1 MTNNANNPKE
11 VHNDLNVILSS
22 EKWRTLPLIS
32 LQTSSSLVINLV
44 NFFAKDFSLH
54 YEFIVPYFLNI
65 GYIVGGRRDLNPEY
79 LFYKL

>member
-11 VHNDLNVILSS
+11 VHNDLNVILSF

-44 NFFAKDFSLH
+44 NFFAKDFSSH

-65 GYIVGGRRDLNPEY
+65 GYIVGGRRKEGVES
-79 LFYKL
+79 